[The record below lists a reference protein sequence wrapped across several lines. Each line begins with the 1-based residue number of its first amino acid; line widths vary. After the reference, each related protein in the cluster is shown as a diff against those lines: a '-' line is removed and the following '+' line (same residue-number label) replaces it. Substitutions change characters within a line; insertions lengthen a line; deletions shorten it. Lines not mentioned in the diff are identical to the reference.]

1 MMDFLLLK
9 ALHSTLGLTITICDK
24 NFTVVTS
31 YQSDKTISLYYN
43 HYLILNGFSETQDNF
58 LFHYGFLG
66 ELFLAYR
73 TKQHYIILG
82 PWRSNAIDPLLF
94 KKKLADAKISELEQN
109 YFFDKLAQL
118 PFFSLSQVRE
128 LLILVN
134 YCLTG
139 TVQDKLSDPLHTYT
153 ESWSQTFEMEK
164 IRHFSEENYSSFA
177 YQYHYENSIL
187 KAVKTGDEAILK
199 DTINRLSGAV
209 FPSISG
215 DELRSEKNYSII
227 VYDRLAQGAI
237 QSGLDIE
244 TAYQARDRFI
254 KETEVAQTLTMVL
267 KLRDTAILFYTQ
279 QIAAI
284 NKKMVSSQSQT
295 VIAVTQYLKNN
306 LNRSIKMEEL
316 AKQFHMSE
324 SKLRKLFKQ
333 ETHVTIQQ
341 YFLNLKIDAT
351 KQLLKEGK
359 RVEEIT
365 RIFGFSSSSNFSRT
379 FKKLVGISP
388 REYVRT
394 TSLGTSEAK

>member
-1 MMDFLLLK
+1 MDFLLLK
-9 ALHSTLGLTITICDK
+9 ALHSTLGLTITICDE

-43 HYLILNGFSETQDNF
+43 HCLILNGFNETQDNF

-73 TKQHYIILG
+73 SKQHYIILG

-94 KKKLADAKISELEQN
+94 KKKLSDVKISGLEQN

-139 TVQDKLSDPLHTYT
+139 TIQDKLSDPLHTYT
-153 ESWSQTFEMEK
+153 KSWSQTFELEK
-164 IRHFSEENYSSFA
+164 IRHFSEENYSSFT

-199 DTINRLSGAV
+199 ETINRLSGAV

-341 YFLNLKIDAT
+341 YFLNLKIDAI

-379 FKKLVGISP
+379 FKKLVGVSP
-388 REYVRT
+388 REYVHT
-394 TSLGTSEAK
+394 TSLGASEGK

>member
-1 MMDFLLLK
+1 MDFLLLK

-24 NFTVVTS
+24 NFTVITS
-31 YQSDKTISLYYN
+31 YKSDKTISLYYN

-73 TKQHYIILG
+73 SKQYYIILG
-82 PWRSNAIDPLLF
+82 PWRSNAIDPLFF

-153 ESWSQTFEMEK
+153 ESWCQAFELEK

-177 YQYHYENSIL
+177 YQHHYENSIL
-187 KAVKTGDEAILK
+187 QAVKTGDEAILK

-244 TAYQARDRFI
+244 TTYQARDRFI

-379 FKKLVGISP
+379 FKKLVGVSP
-388 REYVRT
+388 REYVHT
-394 TSLGTSEAK
+394 TSLGASEGK